1 MNLASCLHTFF
12 DQYLPRTKGVSSNT
26 IRAYRQTFSMFL
38 PFAAQTLKRDIKSLE
53 VEHLST
59 QLILDFLD
67 HLEAGRNNSAR
78 TRGHRLA
85 VFKSLARMLRFLYPE
100 HKALADRIISVPQK
114 RFPKKLLASLT
125 HEEIMQVL
133 DCIDLKKS
141 GAFRDYTIIHLLYDS
156 GARAGETASLFLN
169 YFDPHQKTLAI
180 LGKGNRYRQ
189 IELWP
194 KTIQLMSMYIQR
206 YRPKPKPMHQHILF
220 LNQRRQGF
228 TRNGI
233 YRLCRKYLSQVLEE
247 SKLQG
252 LNPVHCF
259 RHSCA
264 INMLADGFSLTDI
277 KNHLGHENLQ
287 SSMVY
292 LKLSL
297 NRKQELQQK
306 FIEYTQNQTR
316 DPKLDELLDW
326 EKEQE
331 TLNWLDSL

>member
-1 MNLASCLHTFF
+1 MNLSSCLHTFF
-12 DQYLPRTKGVSSNT
+12 DQYLPKTKGVSSNT
-26 IRAYRQTFSMFL
+26 IRSYRQTCSLFL
-38 PFAAQTLKRDIKSLE
+38 PFAAKHLGRDIKSLE
-53 VEHLST
+53 IEHVST

-67 HLEAGRNNSAR
+67 HLEIDRNNSAR

-85 VFKSLARMLRFLYPE
+85 VFKSLARMIRFLYPE
-100 HKALADRIISVPQK
+100 HKQLADRILTIPQK
-114 RFPKKLLASLT
+114 RFSKKLTAFLT
-125 HEEIMQVL
+125 HEEVMQVL
-133 DCIDLKKS
+133 ENINLKKS

-156 GARAGETASLFLN
+156 GTRADETASLLLD
-169 YFDPHQKTLAI
+169 YFDPHKKTLAI

-194 KTIQLMSMYIQR
+194 KTVQLMTLYIQK
-206 YRPKPKPMHQHILF
+206 YRPKPKPMHQDILF
-220 LNQRRQGF
+220 LSQRRQGF

-233 YRLCRKYLSQVLEE
+233 YRLCQKYLKPVLEKN
-247 SKLQG
+247 KLQG

-264 INMLADGFSLTDI
+264 INMLGSGFSLTDI

-287 SSMVY
+287 STMVY

-297 NRKQELQQK
+297 SRKRELQQK
-306 FIEYTQNQTR
+306 FIEYTKNQTH
-316 DPKLDELLDW
+316 DPKLGELLDW

-331 TLNWLDSL
+331 TLDWLDSL

>member
-1 MNLASCLHTFF
+1 MNLRACLHTFF

-26 IRAYRQTFSMFL
+26 IQAYRQTFGFFL
-38 PFAAQTLKRDIKSLE
+38 PFAAKHLGRDIKSLE
-53 VEHLST
+53 IEHLST

-67 HLEAGRNNSAR
+67 HLETDRNNSAR
-78 TRGHRLA
+78 TRGQRLA
-85 VFKSLARMLRFLYPE
+85 VFKSLARMIRFLYPE
-100 HKALADRIISVPQK
+100 HKQLVERILSIPQK
-114 RFPKKLLASLT
+114 RFSKKLAAFLT
-125 HEEIMQVL
+125 HEQVTQVL
-133 DCIDLKKS
+133 DSIELKKS

-156 GARAGETASLFLN
+156 GARANEAASLLLD
-169 YFDPHQKTLAI
+169 YFDPHKKTLAI

-194 KTIQLMSMYIQR
+194 KTVQLMTLYIQK
-206 YRPKPKPMHQHILF
+206 YRLKPKPMHQNILF

-233 YRLCRKYLSQVLEE
+233 YRLCQKYLKPVLEKN
-247 SKLQG
+247 KLQG

-264 INMLADGFSLTDI
+264 INMLGSGFSLTDI

-287 SSMVY
+287 STMVY

-297 NRKQELQQK
+297 SRKRELQQK
-306 FIEYTQNQTR
+306 FIEYTQNQTH

-331 TLNWLDSL
+331 TLDWLDSL

>member
-1 MNLASCLHTFF
+1 MNLGSCLHTFF

-26 IRAYRQTFSMFL
+26 ILAYRHTFSLFL
-38 PFAAQTLKRDIKSLE
+38 PFASKTLGRDINSLE
-53 VEHLST
+53 IGHLST

-67 HLEAGRNNSAR
+67 HLESGRNNSAR

-85 VFKSLARMLRFLYPE
+85 VFKSLARMIRFLYPE
-100 HKALADRIISVPQK
+100 HKLLADRIISIPQK
-114 RFPKKLLASLT
+114 RFSKKLAAFIT
-125 HEEIMQVL
+125 HEEVLLVL
-133 DCIDLKKS
+133 DGINLKKS

-156 GARAGETASLFLN
+156 GARADETASLRLD
-169 YFDPHQKTLAI
+169 YFDPHKKTLAI

-194 KTIQLMSMYIQR
+194 KTVQLMSMYIQKYR
-206 YRPKPKPMHQHILF
+206 PRPKPLHQNTLF

-233 YRLCRKYLSQVLEE
+233 YRLCRKYLSLVLEE
-247 SKLQG
+247 NRFQG

-264 INMLADGFSLTDI
+264 INMLGTGFSLTDI

-287 SSMVY
+287 STMVY

-297 NRKQELQQK
+297 HRKRELQQK
-306 FIEYTQNQTR
+306 FIEYTQNQLK
-316 DPKLDELLDW
+316 DEKLDDLINW
-326 EKEQE
+326 ENEQE
-331 TLNWLDSL
+331 TLSWLDSL